1 MSKDCYWL
9 YSLLLLFHED
19 EHDMSLT
26 SHTFNTVLQ
35 DHEMLESNRNWYQ
48 LAFLEVFYP
57 KNQDPTI
64 DHGLKASKKLLL
76 FN

>member
-1 MSKDCYWL
+1 MNT
-9 YSLLLLFHED
+9 
-19 EHDMSLT
+19 SLT

-35 DHEMLESNRNWYQ
+35 NHEMLESNRNWYQ

-64 DHGLKASKKLLL
+64 DHCLKASKKLLSTKL
-76 FN
+76 STLILILNC

>member
-1 MSKDCYWL
+1 MFKDCYWL